1 MKVLLDENIP
11 EELKADLSAHE
22 VYSIREMGW
31 KGKKNGEL
39 IQNLVKERF
48 EILLTADKNMQ
59 YQQNLKK
66 IPIVLIV
73 LKVKMNIYP
82 VIQLMVPNILRALKQ
97 RPKEGI
103 IIIE

>member
-48 EILLTADKNMQ
+48 EILLTADKN
-59 YQQNLKK
+59 YAVSTKSKNDSNC
-66 IPIVLIV
+66 V
-73 LKVKMNIYP
+73 NCS
-82 VIQLMVPNILRALKQ
+82 
-97 RPKEGI
+97 
-103 IIIE
+103 